1 MNPGSIDHVL
11 GPANDVRFA
20 FQPLINIRTG
30 AVVSMEALARPAEGH
45 VTDLF
50 REAARDRR
58 VGELDVELAVSAVDR
73 VTEQQSLLPLHLNVF
88 GGTVAYEPERMRAL
102 HDKLAE
108 VGRRAP
114 EITLEL
120 SPPFA
125 RLEPT
130 KLRTEVHRLRSHGY
144 RIAVD
149 GIGEGDVPLKLITDL
164 RPDAVKLDPG
174 VVRGLPDDPGSTA
187 LLESL
192 RGLCESIGAVLI
204 AEGVES
210 EEQLEAL
217 RQSGVR
223 TVQGNLLAPAAR
235 RPPTSLQITAP
246 AAEIT
251 DAPANSVPTPAGP
264 RVTDFLSPA
273 TMLPSD
279 ATADSVRGVLSD
291 HPEVSGVVLV
301 DEHNRPEY
309 SIDRNRFLLAVTGPY
324 GHALHAQRP
333 AARLADEPR
342 VVNTA
347 TTAMEA
353 LNLVSGSDQT
363 RVHDDAVVVDEQG
376 RCLGVVRAVHLI
388 RGMAEFRA
396 EQAAALN
403 PLTRLPGSDAIQRD
417 VDSRIASGEVFAL
430 SWLDIDGFKSVND
443 KAGFSAGDELI
454 RSVGRS
460 LTDAATSLSSVRVGH
475 VGGDDFLLV
484 ANLDDLVTL
493 AEMVLDPPR
502 ESGGI
507 RVGLSLSTLVCTQ
520 SGTASYQEA
529 SRLLV
534 PLKQQAKSLVG
545 SSWVMSRIGS
555 DRVDVLRGSEGTP
568 VRTEPAFPD
577 RDPDPPLGGPAGPNG
592 PVHPGGPPAPNG
604 PVPPPPGGAGGPS
617 GPAEPYN
624 GPRGGNL

>member
-30 AVVSMEALARPAEGH
+30 AVVSMEALARPTDGH
-45 VTDLF
+45 ITELF

-73 VTEQQSLLPLHLNVF
+73 VAEQQSLLPLHLNVF
-88 GGTVAYEPERMRAL
+88 GGTVAYEPGRMRAL

-125 RLEPT
+125 RLEFD
-130 KLRTEVHRLRSHGY
+130 KLRAEVERWRCHGY
-144 RIAVD
+144 RIAID
-149 GIGEGDVPLKLITDL
+149 GVGEGDVPLKLITDL
-164 RPDAVKLDPG
+164 GPDAIKLDPG
-174 VVRGLPDDPGSTA
+174 VVQGLPDDPGSTA
-187 LLESL
+187 LLNSL
-192 RGLCESIGAVLI
+192 RGLCEATGAVLI

-210 EEQLEAL
+210 ERQLEAL
-217 RQSGVR
+217 RQAGVR

-235 RPPTSLQITAP
+235 QPPTSLQITEP

-251 DAPANSVPTPAGP
+251 DSATSAPTPSGP

-301 DEHNRPEY
+301 DQYNRPEH

-417 VDSRIASGEVFAL
+417 VDSRIADGEVFAL
-430 SWLDIDGFKSVND
+430 SWLDIDGFKGVND
-443 KAGFSAGDELI
+443 NAGFSTGDELI

-460 LTDAATSLSSVRVGH
+460 LTDAATALNSVRVGH

-502 ESGGI
+502 EVGGI

-529 SRLLV
+529 SRMLV

-555 DRVDVLRGSEGTP
+555 DRVDVLRGRENIP
-568 VRTEPAFPD
+568 EQTEPVFPD
-577 RDPDPPLGGPAGPNG
+577 RDPDPPLGGS
-592 PVHPGGPPAPNG
+592 GGPHN
-604 PVPPPPGGAGGPS
+604 
-617 GPAEPYN
+617 
-624 GPRGGNL
+624 RHHRGNL